1 MYCTFCGKQIA
12 DDSRFCCFCG
22 KTLISN
28 SVSNSNTQTS
38 AMPVKNISV
47 SNNAT
52 KAEKYFGFASSN
64 YDSAVKPAKNFVMH
78 FIGPSEP
85 RDCDFSIVKNPDKSE
100 GWFADEDEID
110 EQETTASTVEKT
122 FDYAL
127 EEGSYTIYVN
137 SYSREVRIKK
147 GIIVDF
153 TFDCSGFVNHIYI
166 NERKEGTEYNI
177 KNVIPSRNEK
187 ATPTPAKSN
196 KPDTILF
203 TLHMIGP
210 SKPAKFN
217 YQIVRLNFLKQII
230 DQGTTYALSND
241 NKLTYNLTPGKYE
254 VKIDRYTRVVNVG
267 SANNVDFI
275 FDCSHHFNSIQI
287 IGDIKG

>member
-85 RDCDFSIVKNPDKSE
+85 RDCEFSIVRN
-100 GWFADEDEID
+100 ADEDEGWFDDEEEID
-110 EQETTASTVEKT
+110 EKELTASRVEKS
-122 FDYAL
+122 FEYCL
-127 EEGSYTIYVN
+127 EEGVYTIYVN
-137 SYSREVRIKK
+137 SYSREVKIQK
-147 GIIVDF
+147 GKIVDF

-166 NERKEGTEYNI
+166 NDRQEGTEFNI
-177 KNVIPSRNEK
+177 NNVIPSRSEK
-187 ATPTPAKSN
+187 VAPTPVKSN

-230 DQGTTYALSND
+230 DSGTTYALSTD

-267 SANNVDFI
+267 SANDVDFI